1 MFIYRCFDNFT
12 VYPTYVVLLKLLLS
26 VRIILWAKVHI
37 YNTEVYLELFIIN
50 AITESVYSLA
60 RQSDRYVLR
69 KLLSYNKKLSLVGN
83 ER

>member
-1 MFIYRCFDNFT
+1 MFIDRCFDNFT
-12 VYPTYVVLLKLLLS
+12 VCPICVVLLKLLLS